1 MKEVKSNFTDTQRKA
16 LLDFVKV
23 YGDAFDRAQDTY
35 RSSRA
40 SLTDS
45 MIREEAGRKGW
56 LPVINK
62 LAELK
67 ENITHAEAEL
77 AKYGVDIDEGGRAEF
92 ASGSTSPFRLHLE
105 SKIGEKIG
113 DESDVRQSF
122 ADAQAKLLTVESAD
136 EAAKIVQPLINFAVK
151 VN

>member
-16 LLDFVKV
+16 LLDFVRV
-23 YGDAFDRAQDTY
+23 YGDAYDRARDAY
-35 RSSRA
+35 RATRV

-56 LPVINK
+56 LPVITK
-62 LAELK
+62 LADLK
-67 ENITHAEAEL
+67 ENVTRTEAEL
-77 AKYGVDIDEGGRAEF
+77 ATYGVDLDEEGRAEF
-92 ASGSTSPFRLHLE
+92 ANGSTSPFRLYLA
-105 SKIGEKIG
+105 SKISEKIG

-122 ADAQAKLLTVESAD
+122 ADAQAKLLTVESAE
-136 EAAKIVQPLINFAVK
+136 EAARIVQPLINFAVK

>member
-16 LLDFVKV
+16 LLDFVRV
-23 YGDAFDRAQDTY
+23 YGDAYDRARDSY
-35 RSSRA
+35 RATRV

-56 LPVINK
+56 LPVITK
-62 LAELK
+62 LADLK
-67 ENITHAEAEL
+67 ENVTRTEAEL
-77 AKYGVDIDEGGRAEF
+77 AKYGVDLDEEGRAEF
-92 ASGSTSPFRLHLE
+92 ASGSTSPFRLYLA
-105 SKIGEKIG
+105 SKISEKIG

-122 ADAQAKLLTVESAD
+122 ADAQAKLLTVESAE
-136 EAAKIVQPLINFAVK
+136 EAARIVQPLINFAVK

>member
-16 LLDFVKV
+16 LLDFVRV
-23 YGDAFDRAQDTY
+23 YGDAYDRARDAY
-35 RSSRA
+35 RATRV

-56 LPVINK
+56 LPVITK
-62 LAELK
+62 LADLK
-67 ENITHAEAEL
+67 ENLTRTKAEL
-77 AKYGVDIDEGGRAEF
+77 AKYGVDVDGEGRAEF
-92 ASGSTSPFRLHLE
+92 TSGSTSPFRLRLA
-105 SKIGEKIG
+105 SKISEKIG

-122 ADAQAKLLTVESAD
+122 ADAQAKLLTVESAE
-136 EAAKIVQPLINFAVK
+136 EAAKIVQPLINFEVK

>member
-16 LLDFVKV
+16 LLDFVRV
-23 YGDAFDRAQDTY
+23 YGDAYDRARDAY
-35 RSSRA
+35 RATRV

-56 LPVINK
+56 LPVITK
-62 LAELK
+62 LADLK
-67 ENITHAEAEL
+67 ENVTRTEAEL
-77 AKYGVDIDEGGRAEF
+77 ATYGVDLDEEGRAEF
-92 ASGSTSPFRLHLE
+92 ASGSTSPFRLYLA
-105 SKIGEKIG
+105 SKISEKIG

-122 ADAQAKLLTVESAD
+122 ADAQAKLLTVESAE
-136 EAAKIVQPLINFAVK
+136 EAARIVQPLINFAVK

>member
-16 LLDFVKV
+16 LLDFVRV
-23 YGDAFDRAQDTY
+23 YGDAYDRARDAY
-35 RSSRA
+35 RATRV

-56 LPVINK
+56 LPVITK
-62 LAELK
+62 LADLK
-67 ENITHAEAEL
+67 ENITRTEAEL
-77 AKYGVDIDEGGRAEF
+77 AKYGVDVDEEGRAEF

-122 ADAQAKLLTVESAD
+122 ADAQAKLLTVESAE
-136 EAAKIVQPLINFAVK
+136 EAAKIVQPLINFEVK

>member
-23 YGDAFDRAQDTY
+23 YGEAYDRARDAY
-35 RSSRA
+35 RATRV
-40 SLTDS
+40 SLTDT
-45 MIREEAGRKGW
+45 MIREAAERKGW
-56 LPVINK
+56 LPVINQV
-62 LAELK
+62 AELK
-67 ENITHAEAEL
+67 ENITRAEAEL
-77 AKYGVDIDEGGRAEF
+77 ARYGVEIDENGRAEF
-92 ASGSTSPFRLHLE
+92 ASGCPSPFRLYLE
-105 SKIGEKIG
+105 AKIGEKIG

>member
-16 LLDFVKV
+16 LLDFVRV
-23 YGDAFDRAQDTY
+23 YGDAYDRARDAY
-35 RSSRA
+35 RSARV

-56 LPVINK
+56 LPAING
-62 LAELK
+62 LADLK
-67 ENITHAEAEL
+67 ENLTHAEAEV
-77 AKYGVDIDEGGRAEF
+77 AKYGVTLDEEGHAEF
-92 ASGSTSPFRLHLE
+92 VSGSTSPLRLYLA
-105 SKIGEKIG
+105 SKISEKIG

-122 ADAQAKLLTVESAD
+122 ADAQAKLLTVESAE
-136 EAAKIVQPLINFAVK
+136 EAAKIVEPLINFAVK

>member
-23 YGDAFDRAQDTY
+23 YGDAYDRARDAY
-35 RSSRA
+35 RATRV

-56 LPVINK
+56 LPVITK
-62 LAELK
+62 LADLK
-67 ENITHAEAEL
+67 EDITRTEAEL
-77 AKYGVDIDEGGRAEF
+77 AKYGVELDEEGRAEF
-92 ASGSTSPFRLHLE
+92 ASGSTSPFRLHLA

-122 ADAQAKLLTVESAD
+122 ADAQAKLLTVESAE
-136 EAAKIVQPLINFAVK
+136 EAAKIVQPLINFEVK